1 MTTVIPDETR
11 PVFIAEADG
20 VHITVVG
27 YGTENTT
34 LITCENPVLEQRVRA
49 AAAMGAS
56 IDYAAGVPIVSGWT
70 TPEGI
75 IAALLSASPGRT
87 RILRAPKEAL
97 AALEKMTTPIDPTA
111 VL

>member
-1 MTTVIPDETR
+1 MTTVIPDSTR
-11 PVFIAEADG
+11 PVFIAEVDG

-27 YGTENTT
+27 YGAENTT

-75 IAALLSASPGRT
+75 IAALLSASPGKT
-87 RILRAPKEAL
+87 RILRAPAETL
-97 AALEKMTTPIDPTA
+97 AALDKMVVPVDSPVIN
-111 VL
+111 